1 MESQDKNTD
10 AEVVYEEIDIDM
22 QLPCGRR
29 KIFNDMRDEI
39 NKLREENAT
48 LKEDKEKLL
57 ARIHRSDV

>member
-1 MESQDKNTD
+1 MESQDKTTD

-22 QLPCGRR
+22 QLPGGRR
-29 KIFNDMRDEI
+29 KIFTDMRDEI